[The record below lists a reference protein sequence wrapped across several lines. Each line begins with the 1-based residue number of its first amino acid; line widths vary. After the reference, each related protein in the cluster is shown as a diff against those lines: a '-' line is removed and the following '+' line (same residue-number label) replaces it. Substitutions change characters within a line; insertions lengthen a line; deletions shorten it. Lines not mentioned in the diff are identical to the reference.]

1 MASRKPAKGRP
12 PASLARGA
20 EQTRADILSAATH
33 EFAGKGFAGAHVDN
47 IAALTQTSK
56 RMIYYHFGNKE
67 GLYLAVLESAYGQAR
82 IEEARL
88 RLDGLTPE
96 AAMRTLV
103 RFRFDYHNDHP
114 DYIRLVMNENILNGR
129 HLAGSKR
136 IGSLSSP
143 AIETIRGIYERGVEA
158 GVFRRGLDLLNIH
171 MSISSLSFHNVS
183 NRHTF
188 TILFGRDWGSLEE
201 LRARRAHVED
211 MILRYMTDSGR

>member
-1 MASRKPAKGRP
+1 MASRKPVKGRP
-12 PASLARGA
+12 PAALARGA
-20 EQTRADILSAATH
+20 EEVRADILSAAMH

-56 RMIYYHFGNKE
+56 RMIYYYFGSKE
-67 GLYLAVLESAYGQAR
+67 DLYLAVLESAYGQAR

-88 RLDGLTPE
+88 CLDGLEPE
-96 AAMRTLV
+96 AAMRALV

-129 HLAGSKR
+129 HLSRSKR
-136 IGSLSSP
+136 IDRLSAP
-143 AIETIRGIYERGVEA
+143 AIETIRRIYERGIDA
-158 GVFRRGLDLLNIH
+158 GIFRPGLDLLNIH

-188 TILFGRDWGSLEE
+188 TILFGRDWGSADE
-201 LRARRAHVED
+201 LRVRRDHVED
-211 MILRYMTDSGR
+211 MILRYMVAPR